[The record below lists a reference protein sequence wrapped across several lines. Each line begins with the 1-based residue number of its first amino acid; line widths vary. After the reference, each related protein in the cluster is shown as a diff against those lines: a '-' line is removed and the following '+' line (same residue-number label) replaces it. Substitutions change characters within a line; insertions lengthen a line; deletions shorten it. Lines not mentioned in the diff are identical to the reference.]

1 MKKLIGIVVL
11 GLLMSGNSYAEYQI
25 DYYRWLLDNN
35 QTQFLDKEKKLKRWL
50 LDSKKLGERFKW
62 GTNPSL
68 ERLHYQVFHFNK
80 QHDNWDKHVING
92 LSKPDKFKINS
103 YGSLKPY
110 KFKINLK
117 EDKKKLIKSIDKDM
131 QKTGLLSYLLFEN
144 DEIVIDKKSPDNRL
158 GLLFNNDTKWTTASV
173 GKSFTSY
180 VVGQAIC
187 DGYIENVDVKL
198 NDWPLIKNT
207 LYENVKLID
216 LLNMAA
222 GDQKY
227 SNDESDL
234 VNIRPKNPNVNS
246 LKYHMDG
253 HFKGSKPSK
262 NKFNYSNIVA
272 NILINYVWFKS
283 NGDFQKITD
292 KVFKEKARIE
302 DSIYFLKISG
312 RSTRG
317 MKDGIR
323 YKYEVNDEDGPLRYS
338 MELNRYDF
346 LRVAKAM
353 LDDWK
358 NNTCVGK
365 YLKTINERKISK
377 NHKERKPTKSYG
389 GQFHFDYPGLKDKA
403 VFGMGGY
410 GGRAILIDMENSR
423 IVVLNSLH
431 YNHEKFKYNH
441 NKLLIDPIK
450 KGEEAF
456 K

>member
-1 MKKLIGIVVL
+1 MKKIFFIIFISFLITN
-11 GLLMSGNSYAEYQI
+11 NSSAEYVI

-35 QTQFLDKEKKLKRWL
+35 QIQFLDKEKKLKRWL
-50 LDSKKLGERFKW
+50 FDSKKLGERFKW

-68 ERLHYQVFHFNK
+68 EKLHYQVFHFNK
-80 QHDNWDKHVING
+80 QHDNWDKHII
-92 LSKPDKFKINS
+92 K
-103 YGSLKPY
+103 GSNNPY

-207 LYENVKLID
+207 LYEDAKLID

-227 SNDESDL
+227 SKNDL
-234 VNIRPKNPNVNS
+234 VNTRPKNPNVNS
-246 LKYHMDG
+246 LKYHMEG

-262 NKFNYSNIVA
+262 KKYNYGNIVT
-272 NILINYVWFKS
+272 NIIINYVWFKS

-292 KVFKEKARIE
+292 KVFKKKARIE
-302 DSIYFLKISG
+302 DSIYFLKISD
-312 RSTRG
+312 RTTRG

-358 NNTCVGK
+358 NDTCVGK
-365 YLKTINERKISK
+365 YLKTIHERRISK
-377 NHKERKPTKSYG
+377 HRENYNNKIKTAYNYGRSYG
-389 GQFHFDYPGLKDKA
+389 GQFHFD
-403 VFGMGGY
+403 FGGFINRNIFALDGAY
-410 GGRAILIDMENSR
+410 GQSIIIDMDNSK
-423 IVVLNSLH
+423 IVSVNGIH
-431 YNHEKFKYNH
+431 MNYNWHKIALGALK
-441 NKLLIDPIK
+441 
-450 KGEEAF
+450 
-456 K
+456 

>member
-1 MKKLIGIVVL
+1 MKKFFFIIFISFLITN
-11 GLLMSGNSYAEYQI
+11 NSSAEYVI

-35 QTQFLDKEKKLKRWL
+35 QIQFLDKEKKLKRWL
-50 LDSKKLGERFKW
+50 FDSKKLGERFKW

-68 ERLHYQVFHFNK
+68 EKLHYQVFHFNK
-80 QHDNWDKHVING
+80 QHDNWDKHII
-92 LSKPDKFKINS
+92 K
-103 YGSLKPY
+103 GSNNPY

-117 EDKKKLIKSIDKDM
+117 EDKKKLIKSIDKEM
-131 QKTGLLSYLLFEN
+131 QRSGLLSYLLFEN
-144 DEIVIDKKSPDNRL
+144 DEIIIDKKSPKSRL
-158 GLLFNNDTKWTTASV
+158 GLLFDDDTKWTTASV

-207 LYENVKLID
+207 LYEDAKLID

-227 SNDESDL
+227 SKNDL
-234 VNIRPKNPNVNS
+234 VNTRPKNPNVNS
-246 LKYHMDG
+246 LKYHMEG

-262 NKFNYSNIVA
+262 KKYNYGNIVT
-272 NILINYVWFKS
+272 NIIINYVWFKS

-323 YKYEVNDEDGPLRYS
+323 YKYEVKDEDGPLRYS
-338 MELNRYDF
+338 MELSRYDY

-353 LDDWK
+353 LEDWK
-358 NNTCVGK
+358 NTGGP
-365 YLKTINERKISK
+365 NE
-377 NHKERKPTKSYG
+377 
-389 GQFHFDYPGLKDKA
+389 
-403 VFGMGGY
+403 
-410 GGRAILIDMENSR
+410 
-423 IVVLNSLH
+423 
-431 YNHEKFKYNH
+431 
-441 NKLLIDPIK
+441 
-450 KGEEAF
+450 
-456 K
+456 

>member
-1 MKKLIGIVVL
+1 MKKIVFFILVTFLIPQK
-11 GLLMSGNSYAEYQI
+11 SNAEYI
-25 DYYRWLLDNN
+25 DDYYKWLLDNN
-35 QTQFLDKEKKLKRWL
+35 QTQFLNKEKKLKKWL
-50 LDSKKLGERFKW
+50 RGNKNLGDRFKW
-62 GTNPSL
+62 GSNPSL

-92 LSKPDKFKINS
+92 SS
-103 YGSLKPY
+103 KPY

-144 DEIVIDKKSPDNRL
+144 DEIVIDKKSPSDRL
-158 GLLFNNDTKWTTASV
+158 GLLFDNVTKWTTASV

-234 VNIRPKNPNVNS
+234 VNTRPKNPNVNS

-262 NKFNYSNIVA
+262 NKYNYSNIVA
-272 NILINYVWFKS
+272 NIIINYVWFKS
-283 NGDFQKITD
+283 DGDFQKITD
-292 KVFKEKARIE
+292 RVFKEKARIK
-302 DSIYFLKISG
+302 DSIYFLKISNRTTQG
-312 RSTRG
+312 RQN
-317 MKDGIR
+317 GIK
-323 YKYEVNDEDGPLRYS
+323 YKYLVNDEDGALRYS

-358 NNTCVGK
+358 NDTCVGK
-365 YLKTINERKISK
+365 YLKTIHERKIPK
-377 NHKERKPTKSYG
+377 NHKERKPSKSYG
-389 GQFHFDYPGLKDKA
+389 GQFHFDYTGFKNRIIFGLDGA
-403 VFGMGGY
+403 Y
-410 GGRAILIDMENSR
+410 GQSILIDMDNSK
-423 IVVLNSLH
+423 IVSINSIH
-431 YNHEKFKYNH
+431 TNYNWHKIALSALK
-441 NKLLIDPIK
+441 
-450 KGEEAF
+450 
-456 K
+456 

>member
-1 MKKLIGIVVL
+1 MLIAFLI
-11 GLLMSGNSYAEYQI
+11 SQKSNADFKI
-25 DYYRWLLDNN
+25 DYYRWLLENN
-35 QTQFLDKEKKLKRWL
+35 QTVNLDKEKKLKRWL
-50 LDSKKLGERFKW
+50 FDNKRLGEKFKW
-62 GTNPSL
+62 DSNPSL
-68 ERLHYQVFHFNK
+68 EKLHYQVFHFNK
-80 QHDNWDKHVING
+80 QHDDWDKHI
-92 LSKPDKFKINS
+92 IE
-103 YGSLKPY
+103 GSNNPY

-117 EDKKKLIKSIDKDM
+117 ENRKKLIKSIDKEF
-131 QKTGLLSYLLFEN
+131 QKSGLLSYLLFEN

-158 GLLFNNDTKWTTASV
+158 GLLFDDDTKWTTASV

-187 DGYIENVDVKL
+187 DGYIKNVDVKL

-234 VNIRPKNPNVNS
+234 VNTRPRNPNVNS
-246 LKYHMDG
+246 LKYHMAG

-262 NKFNYSNIVA
+262 NKYNYSNIVA

-317 MKDGIR
+317 MKEGIR
-323 YKYEVNDEDGPLRYS
+323 YKYEVDDEDGPLRYS

-389 GQFHFDYPGLKDKA
+389 GQFHFDYSGFKNRNIFGLDGA
-403 VFGMGGY
+403 Y
-410 GGRAILIDMENSR
+410 GQSILIDMDNSK
-423 IVVLNSLH
+423 IVSVNSIH
-431 YNHEKFKYNH
+431 TNYNWQKIALSALK
-441 NKLLIDPIK
+441 
-450 KGEEAF
+450 
-456 K
+456 

>member
-1 MKKLIGIVVL
+1 MKKIIFLI
-11 GLLMSGNSYAEYQI
+11 LLTFLISHKSNAEYLV
-25 DYYRWLLDNN
+25 DYYKWLIDNN
-35 QTQFLDKEKKLKRWL
+35 QTQFLSKEKKLKKWL
-50 LDSKKLGERFKW
+50 IGSKNLGERFKW
-62 GTNPSL
+62 GSNPSL

-80 QHDNWDKHVING
+80 QHDNWDKHVIN
-92 LSKPDKFKINS
+92 SS
-103 YGSLKPY
+103 SKPY

-117 EDKKKLIKSIDKDM
+117 EDRKELIKRIDKDM

-158 GLLFNNDTKWTTASV
+158 GLLFDNDTKWTTASV

-227 SNDESDL
+227 SNDDKDL
-234 VNIRPKNPNVNS
+234 VNIKPKNPNVNS

-272 NILINYVWFKS
+272 NIIINYVWFKS

-292 KVFKEKARIE
+292 KVFKEKAGIE
-302 DSIYFLKISG
+302 DSIYFLKISH
-312 RSTRG
+312 RMTRG
-317 MKDGIR
+317 IRQDSEFKGVR
-323 YKYEVNDEDGPLRYS
+323 YKYYVKDEDGPLRYS

-346 LRVAKAM
+346 LRVAKAIM
-353 LDDWK
+353 DDYQ
-358 NNTCVGK
+358 NDTCVGK
-365 YLKTINERKISK
+365 YLKTIHERRISK
-377 NHKERKPTKSYG
+377 PSNYKGNKVKTAFNYGRSYG
-389 GQFHFDYPGLKDKA
+389 GQFHFDYPGFKNRNIFALDGA
-403 VFGMGGY
+403 Y
-410 GGRAILIDMENSR
+410 GQSILIDMDNSK
-423 IVVLNSLH
+423 IVSINSIHMNYNWHKIALNVL
-431 YNHEKFKYNH
+431 K
-441 NKLLIDPIK
+441 
-450 KGEEAF
+450 
-456 K
+456 

>member
-1 MKKLIGIVVL
+1 MLLLMKKILTIKIKLIFFIL
-11 GLLMSGNSYAEYQI
+11 IAFLISQKSNADFKI
-25 DYYRWLLDNN
+25 DYYRWLLENN
-35 QTQFLDKEKKLKRWL
+35 QTVNLDKEKKLKRWL
-50 LDSKKLGERFKW
+50 FDNKRLGEKFKW
-62 GTNPSL
+62 DSNPSL
-68 ERLHYQVFHFNK
+68 EKLHYQVFHFNK
-80 QHDNWDKHVING
+80 QHDDWDKHI
-92 LSKPDKFKINS
+92 IE
-103 YGSLKPY
+103 GSNNPY

-117 EDKKKLIKSIDKDM
+117 ENRKKLIKSIDKEF
-131 QKTGLLSYLLFEN
+131 QKSGLLSYLLFEN

-158 GLLFNNDTKWTTASV
+158 GLLFDDDTKWTTASV

-187 DGYIENVDVKL
+187 DGYIKNVDVKL

-234 VNIRPKNPNVNS
+234 VNTRPRNPNVNS
-246 LKYHMDG
+246 LKYHMAG

-262 NKFNYSNIVA
+262 NKYNYSNIVA

-302 DSIYFLKISG
+302 DSIYFLKISD

-323 YKYEVNDEDGPLRYS
+323 YKYEVDDEDGPLRYS

-389 GQFHFDYPGLKDKA
+389 GQFHFDYSGFKNRNIFGLDGA
-403 VFGMGGY
+403 Y
-410 GGRAILIDMENSR
+410 GQSILIDMDNSK
-423 IVVLNSLH
+423 IVSVNSIH
-431 YNHEKFKYNH
+431 TNYNWQKIALSALK
-441 NKLLIDPIK
+441 
-450 KGEEAF
+450 
-456 K
+456 

>member
-1 MKKLIGIVVL
+1 MLLLMKKILTIKIKLIFFIL
-11 GLLMSGNSYAEYQI
+11 IAFLISQKSNADFKI
-25 DYYRWLLDNN
+25 DYYRWLLENN
-35 QTQFLDKEKKLKRWL
+35 QTVNLDKEKKLKRWL
-50 LDSKKLGERFKW
+50 FDNKRLGEKFKW
-62 GTNPSL
+62 DSNPSL
-68 ERLHYQVFHFNK
+68 EKLHYQVFHFNK
-80 QHDNWDKHVING
+80 QHDDWDKHI
-92 LSKPDKFKINS
+92 IE
-103 YGSLKPY
+103 GSNNPY

-117 EDKKKLIKSIDKDM
+117 ENRKKLIKSIDKEF
-131 QKTGLLSYLLFEN
+131 QKSGLLSYLLFEN

-158 GLLFNNDTKWTTASV
+158 GLLFDDDTKWTTASV

-187 DGYIENVDVKL
+187 DGYIKNVDVKL

-234 VNIRPKNPNVNS
+234 VNTRPRNPNVNS
-246 LKYHMDG
+246 LKYHMAG

-262 NKFNYSNIVA
+262 NKYNYSNIVA

-323 YKYEVNDEDGPLRYS
+323 YKYEVDDEDGPLRYS

-389 GQFHFDYPGLKDKA
+389 GQFHFDYSGFKNRNIFGLDGA
-403 VFGMGGY
+403 Y
-410 GGRAILIDMENSR
+410 GQSILIDMDNSK
-423 IVVLNSLH
+423 IVSVNSIH
-431 YNHEKFKYNH
+431 TNYNWQKIALSALK
-441 NKLLIDPIK
+441 
-450 KGEEAF
+450 
-456 K
+456 

>member
-1 MKKLIGIVVL
+1 MKKL
-11 GLLMSGNSYAEYQI
+11 LLIFFISLLLVNKSNAEYLI
-25 DYYRWLLDNN
+25 DYYKWLIDNN

-50 LDSKKLGERFKW
+50 FDDYDKGKLGERFKW
-62 GTNPSL
+62 GSNQSL

-80 QHDNWDKHVING
+80 QHDNWDKHIING
-92 LSKPDKFKINS
+92 AS
-103 YGSLKPY
+103 KPY

-117 EDKKKLIKSIDKDM
+117 EDRKKLIKDIDKEM

-158 GLLFNNDTKWTTASV
+158 GLLFDNDTKWTTASV

-207 LYENVKLID
+207 LYEDAKLID

-227 SNDESDL
+227 SKNDL
-234 VNIRPKNPNVNS
+234 VNTNPKNPNVNS
-246 LKYHMDG
+246 LKYHMEG

-262 NKFNYSNIVA
+262 KKYNYGNIVT
-272 NILINYVWFKS
+272 NIIINYVWFKS

-302 DSIYFLKISG
+302 DSIYFLKISD
-312 RSTRG
+312 RMTRG
-317 MKDGIR
+317 MKDGIK

-346 LRVAKAM
+346 LRIAKSM
-353 LDDWK
+353 LTEWK
-358 NNTCVGK
+358 NDTCVGK
-365 YLKTINERKISK
+365 YFKEIYERRIPKKRKEYPKTVAY
-377 NHKERKPTKSYG
+377 TFGKSYG
-389 GQFHFDYPGLKDKA
+389 GQFHFD
-403 VFGMGGY
+403 FGGFKNRKIFALDGAY
-410 GGRAILIDMENSR
+410 GQSILIDMDNSK
-423 IVVLNSLH
+423 IISINAIH
-431 YNHEKFKYNH
+431 MNYNWHKIALSALK
-441 NKLLIDPIK
+441 
-450 KGEEAF
+450 
-456 K
+456 

>member
-1 MKKLIGIVVL
+1 MKKILTIKIKLIFFIL
-11 GLLMSGNSYAEYQI
+11 IAFLISQKSNADFKI
-25 DYYRWLLDNN
+25 DYYRWLLENN
-35 QTQFLDKEKKLKRWL
+35 QTVNLDKEKKLKRWL
-50 LDSKKLGERFKW
+50 FYNKRLGEKFKW
-62 GTNPSL
+62 DSNPSL
-68 ERLHYQVFHFNK
+68 EKLHYQVFHFNK
-80 QHDNWDKHVING
+80 QHDDWDKHI
-92 LSKPDKFKINS
+92 IE
-103 YGSLKPY
+103 GSNNPY

-117 EDKKKLIKSIDKDM
+117 ENRKKLIKSIDKEF
-131 QKTGLLSYLLFEN
+131 QKSGLLSYLLFEN

-158 GLLFNNDTKWTTASV
+158 GLLFDDDTKWTTASV

-187 DGYIENVDVKL
+187 DGYIKNVDVKL

-234 VNIRPKNPNVNS
+234 VNTRPRNPNVNS
-246 LKYHMDG
+246 LKYHMAG

-262 NKFNYSNIVA
+262 NKYNYSNIVA

-323 YKYEVNDEDGPLRYS
+323 YKYEVDDEDGPLRYS

-389 GQFHFDYPGLKDKA
+389 GQFHFDYSGFKNRNIFGLDGA
-403 VFGMGGY
+403 Y
-410 GGRAILIDMENSR
+410 GQSILIDMDNFKIVSVNS
-423 IVVLNSLH
+423 IHTN
-431 YNHEKFKYNH
+431 YNW
-441 NKLLIDPIK
+441 K
-450 KGEEAF
+450 KIALSAL

>member
-1 MKKLIGIVVL
+1 MITRQ
-11 GLLMSGNSYAEYQI
+11 SYADYVI
-25 DYYRWLLDNN
+25 DYYKWLLDNN
-35 QTQFLDKEKKLKRWL
+35 QTQFLDKEKKPKLWS
-50 LDSKKLGERFKW
+50 LDDYDRSKLGERFKW
-62 GTNPSL
+62 GFNPSL

-92 LSKPDKFKINS
+92 SS
-103 YGSLKPY
+103 KPY

-117 EDKKKLIKSIDKDM
+117 GDRKKLIKIIDKDM
-131 QKTGLLSYLLFEN
+131 QTTGLLSYLLFEN

-158 GLLFNNDTKWTTASV
+158 GLLFNDRTKWTTASV

-187 DGYIENVDVKL
+187 DGYIENIDVKL

-207 LYENVKLID
+207 LYEDAKLID

-227 SNDESDL
+227 SKSDL
-234 VNIRPKNPNVNS
+234 LNTKPKNPNLNS
-246 LKYHMDG
+246 LKYHMEG

-262 NKFNYSNIVA
+262 KKYNYGNIVT
-272 NILINYVWFKS
+272 NIIINYVWFKS

-302 DSIYFLKISG
+302 DSIYFLKISNQT
-312 RSTRG
+312 SHG

-323 YKYEVNDEDGPLRYS
+323 YKYQINDEDGPLRYS

-353 LDDWK
+353 LNDWK
-358 NNTCVGK
+358 NETCVGK
-365 YLKTINERKISK
+365 YLKTIHERRISK
-377 NHKERKPTKSYG
+377 QRKSYNSKIKTAFNHGRSYG
-389 GQFHFDYPGLKDKA
+389 GQFHFDFKGFKNRNIFALDGA
-403 VFGMGGY
+403 Y
-410 GGRAILIDMENSR
+410 GQSIIIDMDNSK
-423 IVVLNSLH
+423 IVSINAIH
-431 YNHEKFKYNH
+431 MNYNWHKIALGALK
-441 NKLLIDPIK
+441 
-450 KGEEAF
+450 
-456 K
+456 

>member
-1 MKKLIGIVVL
+1 MLLLMKKILTIKIKLIFFIL
-11 GLLMSGNSYAEYQI
+11 IAFLISQKSNADFKI
-25 DYYRWLLDNN
+25 DYYRWLLENN
-35 QTQFLDKEKKLKRWL
+35 QTVNLDKEKKLKRWL
-50 LDSKKLGERFKW
+50 FNNKRLGEKFKRDS
-62 GTNPSL
+62 NPSL
-68 ERLHYQVFHFNK
+68 EKLHYQVFHFNK
-80 QHDNWDKHVING
+80 QHDDWDKHI
-92 LSKPDKFKINS
+92 IE
-103 YGSLKPY
+103 GSNNPY

-117 EDKKKLIKSIDKDM
+117 ENRKKLIKSIDKEF
-131 QKTGLLSYLLFEN
+131 QKSGLLSYLLFEN

-158 GLLFNNDTKWTTASV
+158 GLLFDDDTKWTTASV

-187 DGYIENVDVKL
+187 DGYIKNVDVKL

-234 VNIRPKNPNVNS
+234 VNTRPRNPNVNS
-246 LKYHMDG
+246 LKYHMAG

-262 NKFNYSNIVA
+262 NKYNYSNIVA

-323 YKYEVNDEDGPLRYS
+323 YKYEVDDEDGPLRYS

-389 GQFHFDYPGLKDKA
+389 GQFHFDYSGFKNRNIFGLDGA
-403 VFGMGGY
+403 Y
-410 GGRAILIDMENSR
+410 GQSILIDMDNSK
-423 IVVLNSLH
+423 IVSVNSIH
-431 YNHEKFKYNH
+431 TNYNWQKIALSALK
-441 NKLLIDPIK
+441 
-450 KGEEAF
+450 
-456 K
+456 

>member
-1 MKKLIGIVVL
+1 MKKIIFFILVTFLIPQKSNAEFIV
-11 GLLMSGNSYAEYQI
+11 
-25 DYYRWLLDNN
+25 DYYKWLIDNN
-35 QTQFLDKEKKLKRWL
+35 QTQFLNKEKKLKKWL
-50 LDSKKLGERFKW
+50 RGNKNLGDRFKW
-62 GTNPSL
+62 GSNPSL

-92 LSKPDKFKINS
+92 SS
-103 YGSLKPY
+103 KPY

-187 DGYIENVDVKL
+187 DGYIKNVDVKL

-227 SNDESDL
+227 SNDNNDL
-234 VNIRPKNPNVNS
+234 VNTIPKNPNVNS

-272 NILINYVWFKS
+272 NIIINYVWFKS

-292 KVFKEKARIE
+292 KVFKEKAGIE
-302 DSIYFLKISG
+302 DSIYFLKISH
-312 RSTRG
+312 RMTRG
-317 MKDGIR
+317 IKQEGEFKGLR
-323 YKYEVNDEDGPLRYS
+323 YKYDVYDEDGPLRYS

-358 NNTCVGK
+358 NDTCVGK
-365 YLKTINERKISK
+365 YLKTIHERRISK
-377 NHKERKPTKSYG
+377 PSHYMGNKIKTAFNYSRSYG
-389 GQFHFDYPGLKDKA
+389 GQFHFDFSGFKNRNI
-403 VFGMGGY
+403 FGMDGAY
-410 GGRAILIDMENSR
+410 GQSILIDMDNSK
-423 IVVLNSLH
+423 IVSINSIH
-431 YNHEKFKYNH
+431 TNYNWHKIALSALK
-441 NKLLIDPIK
+441 
-450 KGEEAF
+450 
-456 K
+456 